1 MDNTLTRA
9 LSHLLNASCFTCS
22 SALSAVSSKIGRITM
37 KGATTFATAKLLAV
51 AVAMF
56 AFGFALVPLY
66 EIYCQV
72 TGANGK
78 TGDQYQATEQLVI
91 DESREVTVQFLAN
104 NNANMPWQFRPSVRT
119 MKVVPGKMYETT
131 FFAGNITR
139 DSMVGQAVPSVA
151 PFHAA
156 EYFHKTECFCF
167 EQQELA
173 GGDQIDMPLR
183 FIVDPQLP
191 ETVKTLTLSYT
202 LFDVTE
208 AVRASVAAE

>member
-1 MDNTLTRA
+1 MSANT
-9 LSHLLNASCFTCS
+9 
-22 SALSAVSSKIGRITM
+22 
-37 KGATTFATAKLLAV
+37 TTKFATAKLFGIAV
-51 AVAMF
+51 GMF

-66 EIYCQV
+66 EIYCDV
-72 TGANGK
+72 TGVNGK
-78 TGDQYQATEQLVI
+78 TGDQYEAPANLAI

-104 NNANMPWQFRPSVRT
+104 NNANMPWQFRPSVRS

-131 FFAGNITR
+131 FFAGNITSE
-139 DSMVGQAVPSVA
+139 SMIAQAVPSVA

-173 GGDQIDMPLR
+173 GGDQLDMPLR
-183 FIVDPQLP
+183 FIVDPEMP
-191 ETVKTLTLSYT
+191 DSVKTLTLSYT

-208 AVRASVAAE
+208 AVRAGAAAE